1 MTVLLTGG
9 SGFLGSHVAEQLSRA
24 GRPVRAL
31 VRKTSDTRFLGS
43 LPGVELVDASM
54 SDRDAIVR
62 AAAGVTAIVH
72 CAGLVKARS
81 EEEFHRVNVGGTE
94 HVLAAAA
101 AAGPGLRRVVF
112 VSSQTVGGPSDTLGR
127 AVTADVPPRPLTAY
141 ARSKRAA
148 ERAVLE
154 QRDAVPVVV
163 LRPAAIYGPRDREIL
178 AFFKAVNARI
188 LPYFGSTE
196 HRLSIVHGA
205 DAAAACIAAIDA
217 PVPSGSVYYID
228 DGAVH
233 TMADLFDAVERAMG
247 KQAWLRVPLPEA
259 LVRTVA
265 LGSELFGKVTNQ
277 AQMLTREKCNELFR
291 EWVCDGEPARRELGW
306 EPKIEIREGIRLTAA
321 WYREAG
327 WL

>member
-1 MTVLLTGG
+1 MTILLTGG
-9 SGFLGSHVAEQLSRA
+9 SGFLGSHVAEQLSLA

-31 VRKTSDTRFLGS
+31 VRKTSDTRFLAS
-43 LPGVELVDASM
+43 LPGVELVDASI
-54 SDRDAIVR
+54 SDREAIVR

-72 CAGLVKARS
+72 CAGLVKARN
-81 EEEFHRVNVGGTE
+81 EDEFHQVNLGGTE
-94 HVLAAAA
+94 NVLAAAA
-101 AAGPGLRRVVF
+101 AAGSGFRRLVL
-112 VSSQTVGGPSDTLGR
+112 VSSQTVAGPSDPQGTP
-127 AVTADVPPRPLTAY
+127 VSADSPPRPLTAY
-141 ARSKRAA
+141 GRSKRAA
-148 ERAVLE
+148 ERAVLQ
-154 QRDAVPVVV
+154 QRDSLPVVV

-178 AFFKAVNARI
+178 AFFKAVNSRI
-188 LPYFGSTE
+188 LPYFGSTQ

-217 PVPSGSVYYID
+217 PVPSGSVYFID

-247 KQAWLRVPLPEA
+247 KKAWLRVPLPET
-259 LVRTVA
+259 LVRAVA
-265 LGSELFGKVTNQ
+265 LGSELYGKATNQ

-291 EWVCDGEPARRELGW
+291 EWVCDGAPARRDLGW
-306 EPKIEIREGIRLTAA
+306 APKIEIREGIRLTAA